1 MIPFRVFDRDKKAM
15 WIVLNYHAGDSN
27 GGSYLLAREDDSEND
42 GELKIV
48 PANSMAGFRLVD
60 FLDEAED

>member
-1 MIPFRVFDRDKKAM
+1 MIPFRVFDRDNKTM
-15 WIVLNYHAGDSN
+15 WIVLNYHADAPN
-27 GGSYLLAREDDSEND
+27 GGSYLLAREDDSEAD

-48 PANSMAGFRLVD
+48 QAAKMTSYRLID